1 MTRYELTE
9 RIGAG
14 AMAEIF
20 RGKAVAAGGFE
31 KPVAIKRI
39 LPHLS
44 QDERFVELLI
54 AEANIVSHLRHRN
67 IVQVFD
73 VGMGP
78 DGQYFLVM
86 ELVDGCNLAAVQEG
100 LEKRGKRMPPGLGL
114 YIGGEVCDALE
125 HAHRAPG
132 PDGSPLRLVHR
143 DVSPNNVLLSRS
155 GEVKLTDFGIAKR
168 TEEVSLHGGV
178 RGKFAYISPEQG
190 SGRSVDARSDVFSV
204 GILLFEMIVGR
215 RLFSGLADFE
225 ALKAVCEGNVPR
237 PRSVD
242 SRLDPKLETILLKA
256 LAHNPDERY
265 ASASDL
271 GKDLR
276 AYRYSLP
283 QASGDPAAEL
293 ASLVTRIAKNGG
305 APSKKEAAAPG
316 VRRPGPD
323 DFTGGTNTFTLEE
336 EKSLVR
342 RTTYEEAWQRFR
354 AEEGRVARTYQ
365 SARESSEFPS
375 ATMLGIPPVV
385 GTTSFRDESDDEDEG
400 DRDMGEEATR
410 VVDPYLRSS
419 RPITR
424 AAPSKEQPAQGA
436 PRLHSV
442 ASSEKAAQAGERA
455 DAARAGVGGAGGPGS
470 LGAGTGGPGSLGA
483 GAGAGGYGGMSVS
496 ARVPAASAAVDGV
509 DGMPP
514 ETLELRNSQAHAM
527 VDSVDAAM
535 LAAQSGGQRQG
546 NGHGAASR
554 SAAADAAADSVA
566 PPSGALPRSRAADP
580 ISVVRVSS
588 VPGGVAMARKGI
600 PRWAVILFVVLLVSI
615 ILAGFFLG
623 GGSTDTGGAGVT
635 AQPGA
640 GAVAAGEP
648 ATAANPATGA
658 AATAAAPPT
667 DAGAGDA
674 TAAPAGAGA
683 EAGSTARRPRTTEK
697 PTTTRR
703 ARPKAKDRQKQRR
716 RRSTD

>member
-73 VGMGP
+73 VGTGP

-86 ELVDGCNLAAVQEG
+86 ELVDGSNLATVQTG
-100 LEKRGKRMPPGLGL
+100 LERRGKRMPAGLGL
-114 YIGGEVCDALE
+114 YIGGEICEALE

-132 PDGSPLRLVHR
+132 PDGKPLRLVHR

-168 TEEVSLHGGV
+168 SEEVSLHGGV

-215 RLFSGLADFE
+215 RLFSGLPDFE

-242 SRLDPKLETILLKA
+242 PKLDPKVEAILLKA

-283 QASGDPAAEL
+283 ATSGDPAAEL
-293 ASLVTRIAKNGG
+293 ASLVTRITKKGG
-305 APSKKEAAAPG
+305 EPSKKEAAAPG

-323 DFTGGTNTFTLEE
+323 DFTGGTNTFTVEE
-336 EKSLVR
+336 EQSLVR
-342 RTTYEEAWQRFR
+342 KTTYEEAWQRFR
-354 AEEGRVARTYQ
+354 AEEGRVARTFQ
-365 SARESSEFPS
+365 SARDSGEMPN
-375 ATMLGIPPVV
+375 ATMLGIPPMTGV
-385 GTTSFRDESDDEDEG
+385 GNEDEDE
-400 DRDMGEEATR
+400 DEDADTDNGEEATR

-424 AAPSKEQPAQGA
+424 AAPSKEQAA
-436 PRLHSV
+436 PGMPPQLSDK
-442 ASSEKAAQAGERA
+442 APEKPPQAGAGLVQRA
-455 DAARAGVGGAGGPGS
+455 EAARAEAQRAEAQRAEAARAEAARAGLGAGGH
-470 LGAGTGGPGSLGA
+470 AGV
-483 GAGAGGYGGMSVS
+483 SVS
-496 ARVPAASAAVDGV
+496 ARVPASGAAASDVDGV
-509 DGMPP
+509 PP
-514 ETLELRNSQAHAM
+514 ETLELRSSQAHAM
-527 VDSVDAAM
+527 VDSVDPAL
-535 LAAQSGGQRQG
+535 LARQSGG
-546 NGHGAASR
+546 SR
-554 SAAADAAADSVA
+554 SAPADAATTADA
-566 PPSGALPRSRAADP
+566 ARQSGALPRSRAADP
-580 ISVVRVSS
+580 ISVIRVST
-588 VPGGVAMARKGI
+588 VPSGTTTSRMGF
-600 PRWAVILFVVLLVSI
+600 PRWAVILFVVLLACI

-623 GGSTDTGGAGVT
+623 DGTTGTSA
-635 AQPGA
+635 PGA
-640 GAVAAGEP
+640 NAGPGEGAVADEPDTAQAAAG
-648 ATAANPATGA
+648 T
-658 AATAAAPPT
+658 AATAAVPLV

-674 TAAPAGAGA
+674 AGADPAGEDA
-683 EAGSTARRPRTTEK
+683 EAGSAARRRAAEK
-697 PTTTRR
+697 AQATRR
-703 ARPKAKDRQKQRR
+703 ARQKAKERERERERR
-716 RRSTD
+716 RRRNND